1 MSLHSELSS
10 RADLDEFS
18 SLAFNFFVPRA
29 CSCGINC
36 AFPIAA
42 VATSV
47 KFTEMLVDAVA
58 VWATTPALT
67 EDFAGAVLLSASVSV
82 TVSVTSAALWK
93 DFVADTTFPAPVRL
107 CFYFSFSCVSCRI
120 SCNSGASCCR
130 KEGLYCLGCSC
141 VSCSFN
147 CICCLNEGLCCRFSC
162 GCLCRHLL
170 FVLFPLKIKICKISW
185 LGLRSVRFPV
195 LFLVWGRKHCG
206 ICIFPVFLI
215 STSFPISFF
224 NCSSHSIHN
233 MFSVR
238 LVSHACRFFF
248 FLLPFAARLAA
259 IECASSWN
267 MSLLAV
273 IANSFARAGVAI
285 LAIKI
290 QFGCNFFQRRA
301 LHL

>member
-93 DFVADTTFPAPVRL
+93 DFVADTTFPAPVD
-107 CFYFSFSCVSCRI
+107 F
-120 SCNSGASCCR
+120 A
-130 KEGLYCLGCSC
+130 
-141 VSCSFN
+141 
-147 CICCLNEGLCCRFSC
+147 
-162 GCLCRHLL
+162 
-170 FVLFPLKIKICKISW
+170 
-185 LGLRSVRFPV
+185 
-195 LFLVWGRKHCG
+195 
-206 ICIFPVFLI
+206 
-215 STSFPISFF
+215 STSAS
-224 NCSSHSIHN
+224 
-233 MFSVR
+233 
-238 LVSHACRFFF
+238 LRFLSNQMQFRCK
-248 FLLPFAARLAA
+248 LLPK
-259 IECASSWN
+259 
-267 MSLLAV
+267 
-273 IANSFARAGVAI
+273 G
-285 LAIKI
+285 
-290 QFGCNFFQRRA
+290 RA
-301 LHL
+301 LLPRLLLCQLQFQLYLLP